1 MSTWA
6 ANYFQE
12 FLRQNRIY
20 NIQILGDYYLLL
32 LLLFG
37 GLGLFWWGIKVNS
50 EEKVEALGN

>member
-12 FLRQNRIY
+12 LLRQNRIY

-32 LLLFG
+32 LLLF
-37 GLGLFWWGIKVNS
+37 WGAWFVL
-50 EEKVEALGN
+50 VGN